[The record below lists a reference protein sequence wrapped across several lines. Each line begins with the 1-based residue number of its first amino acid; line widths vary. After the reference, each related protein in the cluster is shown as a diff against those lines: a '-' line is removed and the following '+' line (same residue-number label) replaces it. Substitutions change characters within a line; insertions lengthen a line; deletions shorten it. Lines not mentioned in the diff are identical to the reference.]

1 MICRIYHGTS
11 QKVNKLYY
19 KLNLERLLEIKIV
32 NPFLWSTK
40 TDIFRI
46 LNEVGQKSLIP
57 SAVSCSQ
64 TSQGHELVTHCGG
77 CSQCIDRRFA
87 AYGSGLDDADEGG
100 IYALDFVQDNIEENE
115 VRTTLIDYVR
125 QAKNFAEW
133 SRSSFYHKVVNE
145 LVDLIDYVP
154 GLDEGEKVNKIWRL
168 CHAHGNQVE
177 TAIRRMRE
185 VHDNN
190 LYRRLPENSFLR
202 MIAEGEHFEDSIQK
216 RQRDQTID
224 SRSQSKGIE
233 VFCAYS
239 HRDEGLREQ
248 LGNHLSILRRQGTIT
263 VWHDRKIGAGG
274 EWEREI
280 HEHLNTAH
288 IILLL
293 ISSDFLASDYCYD
306 IEMNRALERHD
317 TEEACVIPIIL
328 RPVVWE
334 EESLSRLLALP
345 KDATAVTLWENQDE
359 AFADI
364 ARGIGRVVKDINQT

>member
-1 MICRIYHGTS
+1 M
-11 QKVNKLYY
+11 
-19 KLNLERLLEIKIV
+19 
-32 NPFLWSTK
+32 
-40 TDIFRI
+40 
-46 LNEVGQKSLIP
+46 
-57 SAVSCSQ
+57 
-64 TSQGHELVTHCGG
+64 
-77 CSQCIDRRFA
+77 
-87 AYGSGLDDADEGG
+87 
-100 IYALDFVQDNIEENE
+100 DFVQDNIEENE